1 MKVTDPHVMA
11 ADPRPSALTR
21 WTGHQRFAGGSYRQP
36 RASHKPVTLAP
47 ERPCG
52 PYRSPFSPRFHLL
65 FGVRASPRGDISSR
79 FAAPFFPLVVFA
91 AFFVLAV
98 FFAIRHVFIAADE
111 SAESTVGP

>member
-1 MKVTDPHVMA
+1 
-11 ADPRPSALTR
+11 
-21 WTGHQRFAGGSYRQP
+21 
-36 RASHKPVTLAP
+36 
-47 ERPCG
+47 
-52 PYRSPFSPRFHLL
+52 L